1 MNKRIIT
8 AAITGSIHTPI
19 MSPFLPITPDEIVNE
34 AVRAYEAG
42 ATVAHI
48 HARDPK
54 TGQPSADVS
63 LYQEIAAKIKSK
75 CNIILCITTG
85 GGSAKPGVWMTTE
98 QRLKAIPILKPELAS
113 LNFGS
118 LNFALFH
125 ALDRYKEFKFPW
137 EKEYLTMTEDL
148 ILPNT
153 FKALKE
159 FIQIFQE
166 NKTQPELEVYDIGM
180 INNVAFMIE
189 RGQLKKPI
197 YIQFVMGVLGGIP
210 PSPDNLQFMYN
221 TAKKLIGDFTWSV
234 CTAGRDQFNMGTMS
248 LIMGGNVRVGLE
260 DNLYLERGVQAKS
273 NAEQVEKIIR
283 IARELGIEPATSDEA
298 RKMLKLKGLEK
309 VAY

>member
-1 MNKRIIT
+1 MSKAIIT
-8 AAITGSIHTPI
+8 AAITGSIHTPT
-19 MSPFLPITPDEIVNE
+19 MSPYLPITPDQIVE
-34 AVRAYEAG
+34 ETIRAHNAG
-42 ATVAHI
+42 ATIAHV

-75 CNIILCITTG
+75 CNIVLCITTG
-85 GGSAKPGVWMTTE
+85 AGSGKSGGWMTTE
-98 QRLKAIPILKPELAS
+98 QRLRTIPILKPELAS

-159 FIQIFQE
+159 FIQTFRE
-166 NKTQPELEVYDIGM
+166 NNTQPELEVYDIGM
-180 INNVAFMIE
+180 INNVAFMVE
-189 RGQLKKPI
+189 RGQLKRPI
-197 YIQFVMGVLGGIP
+197 YIQFVMGVLGGIS
-210 PSPDNLQFMYN
+210 PSPDNLLFMYN

-260 DNLYLERGVQAKS
+260 DNLYLERGVKAKS

-283 IARELGIEPATSDEA
+283 IARELGIEPATPDEA
-298 RKMLKLKGLEK
+298 RQLLGLKGLKE
-309 VAY
+309 VSY